1 MYAKVKRLR
10 NRGQR
15 LTDQEIANAIP
26 AEGVLVMSGQQWN
39 LERVIALRNPN
50 DHVSEPLIPIL
61 CDVRL
66 MGLQNGKMMLWG
78 VERPEGEKGP
88 EYIQEW
94 SVLVVPR

>member
-15 LTDQEIANAIP
+15 LTDQEIANATP
-26 AEGVLVMSGQQWN
+26 VEGILVMSGQQWN
-39 LERVIALRNPN
+39 LERVIALRHPN

-66 MGLQNGKMMLWG
+66 TGLQNSKMMLWG
-78 VERPEGEKGP
+78 VERPQGEKGP
-88 EYIQEW
+88 EFIQEW
-94 SVLVVPR
+94 SVLVVPK